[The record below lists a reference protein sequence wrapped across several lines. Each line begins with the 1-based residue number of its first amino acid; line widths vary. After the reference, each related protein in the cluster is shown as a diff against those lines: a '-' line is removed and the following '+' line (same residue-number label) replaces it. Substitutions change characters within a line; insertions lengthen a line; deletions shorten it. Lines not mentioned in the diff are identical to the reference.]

1 MKKFNTFPIVGAVEC
16 KLSSLQFWIRCW
28 YIWNCF
34 LLKKCNDGSWI
45 LKNTNLVNLALS
57 SVWVFHLFFNIWDR
71 GLNIFVCGYLLTW
84 NRNIGWNSGCLCSI
98 LGSLDLATNK
108 FVQGW
113 SSSSVWSVIFH
124 IKSGKIKL
132 MSSLFFKMSALD

>member
-1 MKKFNTFPIVGAVEC
+1 MQTFIVAILNPLLIFLELLSPPSVMQWWELNPEKYQSCHKNFNIVIE
-16 KLSSLQFWIRCW
+16 
-28 YIWNCF
+28 
-34 LLKKCNDGSWI
+34 
-45 LKNTNLVNLALS
+45 KNVI
-57 SVWVFHLFFNIWDR
+57 WVFLVFFNIWDR
-71 GLNIFVCGYLLTW
+71 GVWTFLFADTSWFGTEILVEA
-84 NRNIGWNSGCLCSI
+84 GCLCSI

-113 SSSSVWSVIFH
+113 SSSSVCSAIFH